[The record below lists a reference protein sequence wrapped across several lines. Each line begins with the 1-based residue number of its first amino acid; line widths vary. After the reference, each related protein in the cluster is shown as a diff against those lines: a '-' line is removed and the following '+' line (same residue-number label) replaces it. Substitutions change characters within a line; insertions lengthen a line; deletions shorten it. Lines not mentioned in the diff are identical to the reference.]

1 MPIVES
7 YKINLNYRNLVSI
20 VNGYDPLFINFMGK
34 IMALINTSIKPF
46 KTQAFYNGK
55 FISLKETEGPKLVAR
70 PD

>member
-1 MPIVES
+1 
-7 YKINLNYRNLVSI
+7 
-20 VNGYDPLFINFMGK
+20 VNGYDPLFINFMGT

-55 FISLKETEGPKLVAR
+55 FISLKETEGPKLVAP